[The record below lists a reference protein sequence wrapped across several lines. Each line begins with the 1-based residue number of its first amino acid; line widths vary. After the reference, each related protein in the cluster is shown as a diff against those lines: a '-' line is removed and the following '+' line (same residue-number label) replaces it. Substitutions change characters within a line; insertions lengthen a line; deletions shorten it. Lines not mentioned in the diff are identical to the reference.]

1 MLFSKNVCLVL
12 SSITT
17 FPFTYQDLASIT
29 IHWTTS
35 AVRYLGTMKDQSSSE
50 VLVITSGLI
59 SIVTSSL
66 LIVFL
71 VSLLVPD
78 QFQGVPLAGNL
89 QFLETEIETQLDL
102 YSISSPVPVNT
113 ISYITQ
119 LVLISLCS
127 VFIIESLYLIAG
139 VKSKVS
145 YFILTNTYLSYNF
158 IFQKKLYLLP
168 WSFHLSVEFLLF
180 TGLMITICIS
190 LFKVA
195 IIPGK

>member
-1 MLFSKNVCLVL
+1 
-12 SSITT
+12 
-17 FPFTYQDLASIT
+17 
-29 IHWTTS
+29 
-35 AVRYLGTMKDQSSSE
+35 MKDQSSSE
-50 VLVITSGLI
+50 VLVITSGLM

-78 QFQGVPLAGNL
+78 QFYGVSLAGNL
-89 QFLETEIETQLDL
+89 QFLETEIETQLEL

-145 YFILTNTYLSYNF
+145 GFLSQ
-158 IFQKKLYLLP
+158 IHVLKLYFSEKNLFVILEF
-168 WSFHLSVEFLLF
+168 SSV
-180 TGLMITICIS
+180 S
-190 LFKVA
+190 
-195 IIPGK
+195 